1 MFPPILMEV
10 VTLHSWIILV
20 RAWMKIFIQ
29 FNNFLALRKTKWECD
44 NENVKSD
51 LFRSDTVIGKMND
64 WLLC

>member
-1 MFPPILMEV
+1 
-10 VTLHSWIILV
+10 
-20 RAWMKIFIQ
+20 MKIFIQ